1 MYQLKRFKFREWRE
15 IHSEVNGHNTLH
27 VLLRLCFIFDLGLRL
42 WSKSHLSSCTVLRF
56 KSQSSPGV
64 HELDSFLMKSNWS
77 MDSRRASI
85 KLLLLGAALF
95 MGSDQKSFEVT
106 SHPVLLGRNIC
117 SVDTQTSAA
126 VVFPYKSAAISL
138 QIYFSV
144 DSPVTT

>member
-106 SHPVLLGRNIC
+106 SHPVLLGYVLWIPRP
-117 SVDTQTSAA
+117 QQQLFFPTSLLL
-126 VVFPYKSAAISL
+126 FLCKFISQLTL
-138 QIYFSV
+138 Q
-144 DSPVTT
+144 